1 MSTLHP
7 SRRAEV
13 LRQSLSVGVATGAYG
28 VSFGALAVA
37 AGLSVWQAVALSALL
52 FSGGSQFAIVGI
64 VAAGG
69 SGAAA
74 VATSSLL
81 GLRNSLYA
89 LQVSRL
95 LDVRG
100 LRRAAAAQLTIDEST
115 AVAIGQPERPASRL
129 GFWVTGAS
137 IFVLW
142 NLMTLVGALVGN
154 ALGDPRRYGLD
165 AAAAAA
171 FLALLWPRLRTGDA
185 RAVGVAAALVALL
198 LAPHSPAGVP
208 VLVAAV
214 TAVVVGLWPARR
226 TADAAEEAGA

>member
-1 MSTLHP
+1 VNELHP
-7 SRRAEV
+7 RRRSQV
-13 LRQSLSVGVATGAYG
+13 VRQSLSVGLATGAYG

-37 AGLSVWQAVALSALL
+37 SGLSLWQTMALSTLL

-69 SGAAA
+69 SGVAAI
-74 VATSSLL
+74 ATSSML

-89 LQVSRL
+89 LQVSRM

-100 LRRAAAAQLTIDEST
+100 LRRVAAAQLTIDEST
-115 AVAIGQPERPASRL
+115 AVAVGQPERQASRL
-129 GFWVTGAS
+129 GFWVTGVT

-142 NLMTLVGALVGN
+142 NLATLAGALVGD
-154 ALGDPRRYGLD
+154 ALGDPRAYGLD
-165 AAAAAA
+165 AAASAA
-171 FLALLWPRLRTGDA
+171 FLALLWPRLRSREA
-185 RAVGVAAALVALL
+185 QAVGVAAALLALL

-214 TAVVVGLWPARR
+214 TAVVAGLRPRRDREAPA
-226 TADAAEEAGA
+226 

>member
-1 MSTLHP
+1 MNELHP
-7 SRRAEV
+7 RRRSQV
-13 LRQSLSVGVATGAYG
+13 VRQSLSVGLATGAYG

-37 AGLSVWQAVALSALL
+37 SGLSLWQTMALSTLL

-69 SGAAA
+69 SGVAAI
-74 VATSSLL
+74 ATSSML

-89 LQVSRL
+89 LQVSRM

-100 LRRAAAAQLTIDEST
+100 LRRVAAAQLTIDEST
-115 AVAIGQPERPASRL
+115 AVAVGQPERQASRL
-129 GFWVTGAS
+129 GFWVTGVT

-142 NLMTLVGALVGN
+142 NLATLAGALVGD
-154 ALGDPRRYGLD
+154 ALGDPRAYGLD
-165 AAAAAA
+165 AAASAA
-171 FLALLWPRLRTGDA
+171 FLALLWPRLRSREA
-185 RAVGVAAALVALL
+185 QAVGVAAALIALL

-214 TAVVVGLWPARR
+214 TAVV
-226 TADAAEEAGA
+226 AGARPRRDREVPA

>member
-1 MSTLHP
+1 VNELHP
-7 SRRAEV
+7 RRRSQV
-13 LRQSLSVGVATGAYG
+13 VRQSLSVGLATGAYG

-37 AGLSVWQAVALSALL
+37 AGLSLWQTMALSTLL

-69 SGAAA
+69 SGVAAI
-74 VATSSLL
+74 ATSSML

-89 LQVSRL
+89 LQVSRM

-100 LRRAAAAQLTIDEST
+100 LRRVAAAQLTIDEST
-115 AVAIGQPERPASRL
+115 AVAVGQPERQASRL
-129 GFWVTGAS
+129 GFWVTGVT

-142 NLMTLVGALVGN
+142 NLATLAGALVGD
-154 ALGDPRRYGLD
+154 ALGDPRAYGLD
-165 AAAAAA
+165 AAASAA
-171 FLALLWPRLRTGDA
+171 FLALLWPRLRSREA
-185 RAVGVAAALVALL
+185 QAVGVAAALIALL

-214 TAVVVGLWPARR
+214 TAVV
-226 TADAAEEAGA
+226 AGARPRRDREVPA

>member
-1 MSTLHP
+1 MNELHP
-7 SRRAEV
+7 RRRSQV
-13 LRQSLSVGVATGAYG
+13 VRQSLSVGLATGAYG

-37 AGLSVWQAVALSALL
+37 AGLSLWQTMALSTLL

-69 SGAAA
+69 SGVAAI
-74 VATSSLL
+74 ATSSML

-89 LQVSRL
+89 LQVSRM

-100 LRRAAAAQLTIDEST
+100 LRRVAAAQLTIDEST
-115 AVAIGQPERPASRL
+115 AVAVGQPERQASRL
-129 GFWVTGAS
+129 GFWVTGVT

-142 NLMTLVGALVGN
+142 NLATLAGALVGD
-154 ALGDPRRYGLD
+154 ALGDPRAYGLD
-165 AAAAAA
+165 AAASAA
-171 FLALLWPRLRTGDA
+171 FLALLWPRLRSREA
-185 RAVGVAAALVALL
+185 QAVGVAAALLALL

-214 TAVVVGLWPARR
+214 TAVVAGVRPRHEREVPA
-226 TADAAEEAGA
+226 

>member
-1 MSTLHP
+1 MNELHP
-7 SRRAEV
+7 RRRSQV
-13 LRQSLSVGVATGAYG
+13 VRQSLSVGLATGAYG

-37 AGLSVWQAVALSALL
+37 SGLSLWQTMALSTLL

-69 SGAAA
+69 SGVAA
-74 VATSSLL
+74 VATSSML

-89 LQVSRL
+89 LQVSQM

-100 LRRAAAAQLTIDEST
+100 LRRVAAAQLTIDEST
-115 AVAIGQPERPASRL
+115 AVAVGQPERQASRL
-129 GFWVTGAS
+129 GFWVTGVT

-142 NLMTLVGALVGN
+142 NLATLAGALVGD
-154 ALGDPRRYGLD
+154 ALGDPRAYGLD
-165 AAAAAA
+165 AAASAA
-171 FLALLWPRLRTGDA
+171 FLALLWPRLRSREA
-185 RAVGVAAALVALL
+185 QAVGVAAAVLALL

-214 TAVVVGLWPARR
+214 TAVVAGVRPRREREVPA
-226 TADAAEEAGA
+226 

>member
-1 MSTLHP
+1 MNELHP
-7 SRRAEV
+7 RRRSQV
-13 LRQSLSVGVATGAYG
+13 VRQSLSVGLATGAYG

-37 AGLSVWQAVALSALL
+37 AGLSLWQTMALSTLL

-69 SGAAA
+69 SGVAA

-89 LQVSRL
+89 LQVSRM

-100 LRRAAAAQLTIDEST
+100 LRRVAAAQLTIDEST
-115 AVAIGQPERPASRL
+115 AVAVGQPERQASRL
-129 GFWVTGAS
+129 GFWVTGVT

-142 NLMTLVGALVGN
+142 NLATLAGALVGD
-154 ALGDPRRYGLD
+154 ALGDPRAYGLD
-165 AAAAAA
+165 AAASAA
-171 FLALLWPRLRTGDA
+171 FLALLWPRLRSREA
-185 RAVGVAAALVALL
+185 QAVGVAAALIALL

-214 TAVVVGLWPARR
+214 TAVV
-226 TADAAEEAGA
+226 AGARPRRDREVPA

>member
-1 MSTLHP
+1 MNDLHP
-7 SRRAEV
+7 RRQNQV
-13 LRQSLSVGVATGAYG
+13 VRQSLSVGLATGAYG

-37 AGLSVWQAVALSALL
+37 SGLSLWQTMALSTLL

-69 SGAAA
+69 SGVAA
-74 VATSSLL
+74 VATSSML

-100 LRRAAAAQLTIDEST
+100 LRRVAAAQLTIDEST
-115 AVAIGQPERPASRL
+115 AVAVGQPERQASRL
-129 GFWVTGAS
+129 GFWVTGVT

-142 NLMTLVGALVGN
+142 NLATLAGALVGD
-154 ALGDPRRYGLD
+154 ALGDPRAYGLD
-165 AAAAAA
+165 AAASAA
-171 FLALLWPRLRTGDA
+171 FLALLWPRLRSREA
-185 RAVGVAAALVALL
+185 QAVGVAAAVIALL

-208 VLVAAV
+208 VLVAAI
-214 TAVVVGLWPARR
+214 TAVVAGVRPRREREVPA
-226 TADAAEEAGA
+226 

>member
-1 MSTLHP
+1 MNDLHP
-7 SRRAEV
+7 RRQNQV
-13 LRQSLSVGVATGAYG
+13 VRQSLSVGLATGAYG

-37 AGLSVWQAVALSALL
+37 SGLSLWQTMALSTLL

-69 SGAAA
+69 SGVAA
-74 VATSSLL
+74 VATSSML

-100 LRRAAAAQLTIDEST
+100 LRRVAAAQLTIDEST
-115 AVAIGQPERPASRL
+115 AVAVGQPERQASRL
-129 GFWVTGAS
+129 GFWVTGVT

-142 NLMTLVGALVGN
+142 NLATLAGALVGD
-154 ALGDPRRYGLD
+154 ALGDPRAYGLD
-165 AAAAAA
+165 AAASAA
-171 FLALLWPRLRTGDA
+171 FLALLWPRLRSREA
-185 RAVGVAAALVALL
+185 QAVGVAAAVIALL

-214 TAVVVGLWPARR
+214 TAVVAGVRPRREREVPA
-226 TADAAEEAGA
+226 

>member
-1 MSTLHP
+1 VSELHP
-7 SRRAEV
+7 SRRSQV
-13 LRQSLSVGVATGAYG
+13 LRQSLSVGLATGAYG

-37 AGLSVWQAVALSALL
+37 SGLSLWQTVALSTLL

-69 SGAAA
+69 SGVAA
-74 VATSSLL
+74 VATSSML

-89 LQVSRL
+89 LQVSRM

-100 LRRAAAAQLTIDEST
+100 LRRVAAAQLTIDEST
-115 AVAIGQPERPASRL
+115 AVAVGQPERQASRL
-129 GFWVTGAS
+129 GFWVTGVT

-142 NLMTLVGALVGN
+142 NLATLAGALVGD
-154 ALGDPRRYGLD
+154 ALGDPRAFGLD
-165 AAAAAA
+165 AAASAA
-171 FLALLWPRLRTGDA
+171 FLALLWPRLRSREA
-185 RAVGVAAALVALL
+185 QAVGVAAALLALL

-214 TAVVVGLWPARR
+214 TAVVAGLRPRREREVPA
-226 TADAAEEAGA
+226 